1 MTLTKNIAKNSV
13 VILVPAAVISMF
25 LPWQNL
31 PFSIL
36 IGGLLGILNIKA
48 LSWSVE
54 GVLGTSS
61 ANAKMLFF
69 SQFRFMILA
78 LSLVVLAYMGLV
90 NIAGL
95 IIGFTI
101 VFLQVL
107 IVGFRQAKKAS
118 GS

>member
-1 MTLTKNIAKNSV
+1 MTLIKKIAKNSAFV
-13 VILVPAAVISMF
+13 LVPAAVISAF